1 MLVSG
6 YMIDMN
12 GWIGFCTVFIIVI
25 ELENNGID
33 GKLCTFISPQS
44 ERSELGAFYLCP
56 AVLSGVC
63 VCESGYCN

>member
-1 MLVSG
+1 MAGGWSVAPVLERMLVSG

-33 GKLCTFISPQS
+33 GKLCTFIVSTIV
-44 ERSELGAFYLCP
+44 EMGLR
-56 AVLSGVC
+56 GVP
-63 VCESGYCN
+63 VC